1 MTLSELKNKYINELS
16 DIYQKSE
23 ILFLLSI
30 FVKKK
35 LGFNTIQQKILENN
49 EISSE
54 LGNEFL
60 IILSELKTGK
70 PYQYIL
76 GEAEFFGLSFFV
88 NESVL
93 IPRPETEELLELA
106 ILKISENFGNQWFKL
121 LDIGSGS
128 GIIPIVIKKNFPNVE
143 VVSIDISEKAVEVAR
158 KNADFH
164 NVSID
169 FLKKDYLNNNFTEKY
184 DVIISNPPYIGKL
197 EYAEI
202 ESSVK
207 DFEPNLALFSP
218 TEDPLIF
225 YKKIAKDIEYIL
237 NPNGLF
243 FLEINQKLGIET
255 LNLYEKFNSE
265 LIKDLSGNYRFIY
278 GNKN

>member
-128 GIIPIVIKKNFPNVE
+128 GIIPIVIKKNFPNAE

>member
-128 GIIPIVIKKNFPNVE
+128 GIIPIVIKKNFPNAE

-225 YKKIAKDIEYIL
+225 YKKIAKDIECIL

>member
-121 LDIGSGS
+121 LDVGSGS
-128 GIIPIVIKKNFPNVE
+128 GIIPIVIKKNFPNAE

-225 YKKIAKDIEYIL
+225 YKKIAKDIECIL